1 MFCVSGGEGGAE
13 PHTREYEQGESER
26 ETELPPPRARGS
38 FAPSPLL
45 PALDL
50 DFGLGLEVL
59 GKLLPEETAA
69 AAELENAAAAAAVP
83 YMDDSSG
90 DE

>member
-1 MFCVSGGEGGAE
+1 MCKREVRVSISIVL
-13 PHTREYEQGESER
+13 H
-26 ETELPPPRARGS
+26 
-38 FAPSPLL
+38 LL

-50 DFGLGLEVL
+50 DFGFGLDVL
-59 GKLLPEETAA
+59 GKLDLPEEV
-69 AAELENAAAAAAVP
+69 ENAAAAAAVP